1 VLDWKD
7 TIVGLATAA
16 GDGCR
21 AILRVAGPEAHRI
34 VASALTEIDPLP
46 WPKGLRRAVVVR
58 LDAWERT
65 VEGALLA
72 WPEGRSS
79 TGQQAA
85 ELHIPAGPA
94 LTAAL
99 QEQLVAAG
107 ARLARRGEFTLRAF
121 LAGKLD
127 LAQAEGVL
135 GVIEAKDARQL
146 AFAID
151 RRTGGLSRRI
161 AALRSDLLDFL
172 ADVEASLDFV
182 EEDIQFVDRRG
193 ATERLQTAIKEVEAV
208 RDEQGRGAT
217 AAGRPGVVFVG
228 PPNAG
233 KSSLFNAL
241 VGHARAITSPE
252 AGATRDVIVAT
263 ATIGHIEVE
272 LFDTAGVDA
281 SMEAAQSIYGQAAGL
296 RERSLKAAAI
306 VMYCL
311 PVGATTPEDWVPNPT
326 RLLVRTQADLDPW
339 FVDPLADCATSVVG
353 PPGLGRLV
361 SLLEERLHGQTGDAT
376 MEVAARCA
384 ECLTRA
390 SARLQETA
398 TDFEAGG
405 GLELLAAGLRL
416 VLDDLSE
423 IVGAVY
429 TDDLLD
435 RVFSRFC
442 IGK

>member
-1 VLDWKD
+1 MLDWKD
-7 TIVGLATAA
+7 TIAGLATAT

-21 AILRVAGPEAHRI
+21 AIVRVAGPDAHRV
-34 VASALTEIDPLP
+34 VAASLTEMDELP
-46 WPKGLRRAVVVR
+46 WPKALRRAVVVR

-65 VEGALLA
+65 VEGTLLA

-94 LTAAL
+94 LAAAL

-107 ARLARRGEFTLRAF
+107 ARPARRGEFTLRAF

-182 EEDIQFVDRRG
+182 EEDIQFVDRHG
-193 ATERLQTAIKEVEAV
+193 AAERLQTAIREIEALRV
-208 RDEQGRGAT
+208 EQGRGAT

-241 VGHARAITSPE
+241 VGQARAIISPE
-252 AGATRDVIVAT
+252 AGATRDVIITT
-263 ATIGHIEVE
+263 ANIGDMEVE

-281 SMEAAQSIYGQAAGL
+281 TMEAAQSIYGQAAGL
-296 RERSLKAAAI
+296 RERSLQAAA
-306 VMYCL
+306 VVVYCL
-311 PVGATTPEDWVPNPT
+311 PVGATTPEDWAPNPT
-326 RLLVRTQADLDPW
+326 RLLVRTQADLDPS
-339 FVDPLADCATSVVG
+339 FVDPAADCATSVVG
-353 PPGLGRLV
+353 PPGVGQV
-361 SLLEERLHGQTGDAT
+361 VGLLEERLNAQLGDAT

-384 ECLTRA
+384 ECLARA
-390 SARLQETA
+390 SARLQETEK
-398 TDFEAGG
+398 DFAAGG
-405 GLELLAAGLRL
+405 GLEILAAGLRL
-416 VLDDLSE
+416 ALDDLGE